1 MSAHRSSPA
10 SRLAVCSALV
20 GCWARCSAAA
30 ELPPAAGVARRYPR
44 RSVSGHLGE
53 ATMADG
59 YGDILG
65 GFDPYAGQRLAAAMS
80 ATLGA
85 DPGRLA
91 YSSGPV
97 GQALGQISG
106 GFERARAIDLANTLA
121 GERMAA
127 LPDRRG
133 LYRRPPLQ
141 RDAVHLAV
149 RAPWPELVPGHRHL
163 RMERRSQHLGR
174 AGKR

>member
-1 MSAHRSSPA
+1 
-10 SRLAVCSALV
+10 
-20 GCWARCSAAA
+20 
-30 ELPPAAGVARRYPR
+30 
-44 RSVSGHLGE
+44 
-53 ATMADG
+53 MADG

-127 LPDRRG
+127 LPDRLG

-174 AGKR
+174 AGKRTLIGPDNSTYGVCGQALVLFIAK